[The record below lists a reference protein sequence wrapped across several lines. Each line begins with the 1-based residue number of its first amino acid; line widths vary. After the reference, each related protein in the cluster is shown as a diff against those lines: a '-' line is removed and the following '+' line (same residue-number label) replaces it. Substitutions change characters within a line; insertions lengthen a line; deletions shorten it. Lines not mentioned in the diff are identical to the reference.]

1 MKRIIKQDL
10 SITLAV
16 LAIAIFAFFFW
27 MYPYHLFHKEQMM
40 LFLYS
45 GEFLRGYF
53 QEEAWLACLTGDF
66 LTQFFYYI
74 GGGPFILSVVLTLF
88 ALLTYRTFR
97 QFVSKRYA
105 LPLMIL
111 LVLWEAGRS
120 CGLAYPLSATLSLI
134 GAEGVFLL
142 YSRSQTEGQRLL
154 TCIPAMLLCY
164 WCFGYG
170 AWLCLA
176 LMLAAGIIAH
186 HQKLSALLAAGI
198 LLLPATQYPAT
209 TWWSK
214 PDLDREYVLSLD
226 VEHYFGNIQKMR
238 KHLETDRQILWVTYY
253 RNLYNATHPSE
264 INSPVSLSRNLLAWN
279 QPGTNGL
286 ILPVNPSAS
295 FLSILFANELWFT
308 LGDMT
313 MAEHCAMLS
322 MIFSPRNSGSRMIKR
337 LAEINLVNG
346 DDEAALKYLRIL
358 DKTLLHKSWAEKR
371 IPGQQTPQVKEWLE
385 KKRRDIPTQDQL
397 RSGNDAVTSLRNL
410 VASNAG
416 NLRAYEYLLC
426 YHLLSKDLRSFVED
440 YVPGKV
446 SSPIFA
452 EALLIH
458 LARQGNIRAEELI
471 KYQIPVKIA
480 KEFADYT
487 RLYEA
492 KDTSLKEKYGKTYWF
507 YYHFATTE
515 PGKESKP

>member
-176 LMLAAGIIAH
+176 LMLAAGLIAH
-186 HQKLSALLAAGI
+186 HQKLSALLAVGI

-371 IPGQQTPQVKEWLE
+371 IPGQQTPRVKEWLE

-397 RSGNDAVTSLRNL
+397 RSGNDAVTSLQNL

-471 KYQIPVKIA
+471 KYQIPVEIA

>member
-53 QEEAWLACLTGDF
+53 QAEAWLACLTGDF

-264 INSPVSLSRNLLAWN
+264 I
-279 QPGTNGL
+279 
-286 ILPVNPSAS
+286 
-295 FLSILFANELWFT
+295 
-308 LGDMT
+308 
-313 MAEHCAMLS
+313 
-322 MIFSPRNSGSRMIKR
+322 
-337 LAEINLVNG
+337 
-346 DDEAALKYLRIL
+346 
-358 DKTLLHKSWAEKR
+358 
-371 IPGQQTPQVKEWLE
+371 PGQQTPRVKEWLE